1 MALWAQQPDAML
13 GDDTQLAEMFV
24 QIDQRVQDV
33 ADALDTQRHKLADM
47 DFAGMPD
54 AVLSAAHDALP
65 RSWQRPKEPSRWP
78 LVAGALIIATV
89 VAGLIFLLP
98 TLRLSRRSVEPAP
111 DVKSVVEDPEVAGEP
126 LAQIATAFQIEEAPD
141 GDEAAF

>member
-1 MALWAQQPDAML
+1 M
-13 GDDTQLAEMFV
+13 

-54 AVLSAAHDALP
+54 AVLTAAHDALP

-78 LVAGALIIATV
+78 LVAGALIIAAV
-89 VAGLIFLLP
+89 VAGLVFLLP
-98 TLRLSRRSVEPAP
+98 TLRLSRGPIEDAP
-111 DVKSVVEDPEVAGEP
+111 DAEPVVEDPGIAGEP
-126 LAQIATAFQIEEAPD
+126 LAQIATAFQLEEQPN
-141 GDEAAF
+141 GEIAF